1 MNMEEETKYDFSSYL
16 LDKSKGFGR
25 SNTVKGQS
33 GRTGHGGKGKSGY
46 AGITA
51 PAGIGKGN
59 SAAVVA
65 GLIGK
70 SSIIGPASSTD
81 KTPTKRVKNGVTKR

>member
-25 SNTVKGQS
+25 SNTVKGPS

-51 PAGIGKGN
+51 AAGSGN
-59 SAAVVA
+59 AMSAA
-65 GLIGK
+65 
-70 SSIIGPASSTD
+70 
-81 KTPTKRVKNGVTKR
+81 